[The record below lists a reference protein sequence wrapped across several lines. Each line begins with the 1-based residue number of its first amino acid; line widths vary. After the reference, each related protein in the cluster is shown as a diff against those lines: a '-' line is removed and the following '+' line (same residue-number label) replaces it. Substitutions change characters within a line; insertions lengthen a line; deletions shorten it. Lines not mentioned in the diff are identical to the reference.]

1 MHQKSDICL
10 CWYFLDKSFKYEPY
24 LCSGSHDLM
33 QKAINFNDVSIVLV
47 KGSDYRICFWYMSK
61 NDAINIVENFNLN
74 EKSGSLIFFIMYKK
88 WVKQFIKKNRN
99 VLLNRAK
106 YYYKDDKER
115 LRDNARDKYR
125 NLSEEEKN
133 KKREYGRNKYHKM
146 SKEKKQNL
154 KEYQKN
160 YCGAKKSQFNG
171 Q

>member
-1 MHQKSDICL
+1 M
-10 CWYFLDKSFKYEPY
+10 
-24 LCSGSHDLM
+24 
-33 QKAINFNDVSIVLV
+33 
-47 KGSDYRICFWYMSK
+47 
-61 NDAINIVENFNLN
+61 
-74 EKSGSLIFFIMYKK
+74 
-88 WVKQFIKKNRN
+88 KQFIIKKNRN